1 MEESGSNVGK
11 MKGEETETRKDA
23 VSDEERREPPPDAS
37 PLFSSSL
44 APPRGHGNYR
54 RRGDADARWTDGLPG
69 GAPSCRSSV
78 GVGGD
83 QARVARRENKSK
95 RKTGKAEGAEGGGW
109 RLH

>member
-11 MKGEETETRKDA
+11 MKGEETEARTEGNHLQVR
-23 VSDEERREPPPDAS
+23 VLYFPVP
-37 PLFSSSL
+37 SL
-44 APPRGHGNYR
+44 HRAAMGTTA
-54 RRGDADARWTDGLPG
+54 DADARWTDGLPG

-95 RKTGKAEGAEGGGW
+95 RKTGKAEGVEGGGW